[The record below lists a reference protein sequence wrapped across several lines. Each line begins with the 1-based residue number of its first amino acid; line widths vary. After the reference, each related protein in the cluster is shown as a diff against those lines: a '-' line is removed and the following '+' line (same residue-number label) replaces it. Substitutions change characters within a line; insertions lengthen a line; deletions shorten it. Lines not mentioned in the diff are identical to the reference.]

1 MTVEYIMGPTIRN
14 DMSLE
19 KLMPINE
26 KRHTERCGFKEPI
39 QYAFLSSDRFFS
51 AKTINYS
58 RGGLCF
64 RSGYKITPYTH
75 IYLTIEDSDRV
86 HDCKENAA
94 DRFAEVK
101 WCLKVL
107 KKTASS
113 YRIGV
118 QFKEWEDVELGP

>member
-1 MTVEYIMGPTIRN
+1 MDPIIRN

-19 KLMPINE
+19 NFLSIDE
-26 KRHTERCGFKEPI
+26 KRQVERYGFKEPI

-64 RSGYKITPYTH
+64 LSSYKIRPRAH
-75 IYLTIEDSDRV
+75 IYITIEDSDHI
-86 HDCKENAA
+86 HDCKEIAA
-94 DRFAEVK
+94 DRFAKVK
-101 WCLKVL
+101 WCLTVP
-107 KKTASS
+107 KKTAFS

-118 QFKEWEDVELGP
+118 QYKEWEEDEPGL